1 MRSLL
6 IGLFVCICGGVNA
19 GEKNVTLMGVAATS
33 FNIDSEKALLIY
45 KSTTSH
51 PRKELKVVSWFVYLD
66 DKEDFDFEKGFV
78 TKWIGVEEDEA
89 IALAETDR
97 FRALEVEPGAYAL
110 QSIITLKDGKMQR
123 IHAKKSTQTISLS
136 AGKAYFLNDVIFKW
150 QVDKTKYKRS
160 NEEIMLGLSKWLSMH
175 PGFNIKN
182 IIDLRPK
189 ISSINR

>member
-1 MRSLL
+1 
-6 IGLFVCICGGVNA
+6 
-19 GEKNVTLMGVAATS
+19 MGVAATS
-33 FNIDSEKALLIY
+33 FNIDSENALLIY
-45 KSTTSH
+45 RSTTRH
-51 PRKELKVVSWFVYLD
+51 PRKNLKVVSWFVYLD
-66 DKEDFDFEKGFV
+66 DKEDFDLEKGFV

-123 IHAKKSTQTISLS
+123 IHAKTSTQTISLS
-136 AGKAYFLNDVIFKW
+136 AGKAYFLNDIIFKW
-150 QVDKTKYKRS
+150 QVDKIKYKRS
-160 NEEIMLGLSKWLSMH
+160 NKEMMLGLSKWISMH
-175 PGFNIKN
+175 PDLNITN